1 MAKGKKEDQKEVL
14 RSFIHFR
21 KNEQPIP
28 TYDMQPGE
36 VMLDARYIKQSAALI
51 QDALQKGFDVL
62 QMANGDIVTTGTKTV
77 VYKYTWEDD
86 AGKLKRSSVQS
97 KKGAKEDE
105 LEPEEEI
112 VGEALEGAF

>member
-1 MAKGKKEDQKEVL
+1 MAKSKKDDKDVL

-21 KNEQPIP
+21 KSDQPLPNYEI
-28 TYDMQPGE
+28 QPGD
-36 VMLDARYIKQSAALI
+36 VMLDARYIKQSANLI

-77 VYKYTWEDD
+77 VYKYTWDEDT
-86 AGKLKRSSVQS
+86 GKLKRSSVQT

-105 LEPEEEI
+105 LEPEEYI
-112 VGEALEGAF
+112 VSEALENVE

>member
-1 MAKGKKEDQKEVL
+1 MAKTRKEDQKEVL

-21 KNEQPIP
+21 KNEQPLP
-28 TYDMQPGE
+28 NYDLQPGD
-36 VMLDARYIKQSAALI
+36 VMLDSTYIKQSATLI

-77 VYKYTWEDD
+77 VYKYTWDE
-86 AGKLKRSSVQS
+86 ATGKLKRSSVQS

-112 VGEALEGAF
+112 VSEALEGVE